1 MSVEIEDRDR
11 VNEIPNPYVIENWA
25 LLIVA
30 VTAFVAGLMILLDGR
45 AQWLAAGAGASL
57 APILIGVALWGVA
70 FRLAASALSQLRFI
84 LPVDYPKSLCPVV
97 ADNASGTSNAAE
109 NLKDQ
114 IRKNALLF
122 VPPQDAV
129 SNLLYTL
136 VKGITRAP
144 IQLQYFA
151 RYNFGNF
158 CAVALALASYLFS
171 LFLMGTTPFENWLGV
186 AYGVVMVIWLLR
198 TINANATAEVSMRP
212 LIVLTVFAIFF
223 PVVFL
228 LVGQSLPTLGE
239 VAVNWHVGFMLVALL
254 AVYGLFLAAVK
265 SQLGSGVNTP
275 PAMKQAVLSVNFNPS
290 ELIGELERLVLRS
303 NPTRLP
309 NRRYI
314 RTPFQLDSSRE
325 AGEFRAEFLEE
336 TQPVNAGR
344 RETAQEVLGSPRRL
358 WLVVLTALMTLAGL
372 ACVFL
377 VYRFAGL
384 AWGETGTL
392 ETGAW
397 AIVAYTIATAARR
410 AAHVLWGRFDF
421 QSRLVWM
428 ELTGVYNTA
437 SAAVGNQFTG
447 NYSTQK
453 RVVNVENLTL
463 TLWVTDLE
471 TVTFGKDGD
480 RSIYGMSGPQETAD
494 ATIGALV
501 RFSEGQSM
509 IVAPGTA
516 ADMERMSALSAFN
529 QGAGSAGTPTLP
541 GMEKRSEPES

>member
-1 MSVEIEDRDR
+1 MDQINISRVVEMLVRGLHVFMVAAWLIFDFVVYWLHFKVKDATAPTLERLERAR
-11 VNEIPNPYVIENWA
+11 VMH
-25 LLIVA
+25 A
-30 VTAFVAGLMILLDGR
+30 VDTVVLYLF
-45 AQWLAAGAGASL
+45 
-57 APILIGVALWGVA
+57 IGT
-70 FRLAASALSQLRFI
+70 
-84 LPVDYPKSLCPVV
+84 LPVGLVLCWLTDTPVFTT
-97 ADNASGTSNAAE
+97 AWLTW
-109 NLKDQ
+109 KH
-114 IRKNALLF
+114 
-122 VPPQDAV
+122 
-129 SNLLYTL
+129 LLYAL
-136 VKGITRAP
+136 IKGITRAP

-151 RYNFGNF
+151 RGNF
-158 CAVALALASYLFS
+158 ANLCAVALALASYVFS

-186 AYGVVMVIWLLR
+186 AYGVVMVFWLLR

-223 PVVFL
+223 PVAFL
-228 LVGQSLPTLGE
+228 LVGQSLPTLGD

-254 AVYGLFLAAVK
+254 AVYGLFLAALK
-265 SQLGSGVNTP
+265 SQLGSGINTP

-290 ELIGELERLVLRS
+290 ELIGELERVVARS

-314 RTPFQLDSSRE
+314 RIPFQLDASRE

-336 TQPVNAGR
+336 TQPVSAGR
-344 RETAQEVLGSPRRL
+344 RETAQEMLGSPRRL
-358 WLVVLTALMTLAGL
+358 WLVVLTVLMTLAGL

-377 VYRFAGL
+377 VYRFAGM
-384 AWGETGTL
+384 AWEATGTL

-397 AIVAYTIATAARR
+397 AIVAYTIALAARR

-480 RSIYGMSGPQETAD
+480 RSIYGMSGPQEAAD

-516 ADMERMSALSAFN
+516 ADLERMSALSAFN
-529 QGAGSAGTPTLP
+529 QGAGNAGTPTLP
-541 GMEKRSEPES
+541 GTEKRTDPEG